1 MLKPNLLREI
11 LVKFAPYFKQNPEL
25 LEVYVTSGN
34 IQSTGTASVSYLTE
48 YEINVFAM
56 DFSGELDHL
65 ILAILTWAKKHQPD
79 LLFNPD
85 KRKSGIRFDADIL
98 DSEKIDV
105 LFTIKATERVVIK
118 IEDEK
123 IIFDRPL
130 EPNFPDR
137 PLPDWDKLI
146 EEGILTYA

>member
-1 MLKPNLLREI
+1 MRI
-11 LVKFAPYFKQNPEL
+11 
-25 LEVYVTSGN
+25 
-34 IQSTGTASVSYLTE
+34 
-48 YEINVFAM
+48 
-56 DFSGELDHL
+56 FS
-65 ILAILTWAKKHQPD
+65 IAK
-79 LLFNPD
+79 
-85 KRKSGIRFDADIL
+85 
-98 DSEKIDV
+98 KIDV

-123 IIFDRPL
+123 IIFGRPL